1 MTHCIATRL
10 AAAIALMAC
19 LCESSQ
25 AAGGLLGKY
34 VGAGVGQANI
44 RIDQRPGD
52 IALGLKEN
60 HTAWKAFVGI
70 RPLSIIGVEYA
81 YMDFGQPTSTLGALG
96 TSSTVVAQV
105 KQRGSALMAVG
116 YLPLPVPWL
125 DVYAKAGISNLQTT
139 LTGSL
144 PGVVCVRPGCNVFDS
159 RTSDKRNVW
168 GIGTQVSIP
177 LTDFALRAE
186 YERYA
191 TSNGDPTLLTVA
203 LLWQF

>member
-1 MTHCIATRL
+1 MTHRIATRL
-10 AAAIALMAC
+10 AAVVALMAC
-19 LCESSQ
+19 LCDSSQ
-25 AAGGLLGKY
+25 AADGLLGKY

-81 YMDFGQPTSTLGALG
+81 YMDFGQPTSMLGVPG
-96 TSSTVVAQV
+96 TSSAVIAQV

-116 YLPLPVPWL
+116 YLPLPLPWL
-125 DVYAKAGISNLQTT
+125 DIYAKAGISNLQTT
-139 LTGSL
+139 LSGSL

-159 RTSDKRNVW
+159 STTDKRNVW
-168 GIGTQVSIP
+168 GAGTQLRIP